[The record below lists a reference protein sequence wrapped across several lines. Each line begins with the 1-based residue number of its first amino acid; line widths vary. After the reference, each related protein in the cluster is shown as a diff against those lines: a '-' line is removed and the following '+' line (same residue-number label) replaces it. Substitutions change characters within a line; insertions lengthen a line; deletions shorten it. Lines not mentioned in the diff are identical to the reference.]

1 MVLELLFVVG
11 VGTLTAAV
19 LAAVPAA
26 LVGVIRYR
34 RRAAHS

>member
-1 MVLELLFVVG
+1 MVLEFLFVVG
-11 VGTLTAAV
+11 VSTLTAAV